1 MAGSQYQTMSSGGL
15 PGLGAGGWSN
25 GGLSTMTGVQPGMWG
40 NGQGVEQGAPASYS
54 PGAVAQP
61 PQYQTSD
68 PTASGGG
75 VPSWMGDLGNVIGG
89 AANIYGGVQNMNN
102 QNNLAGA
109 VKQGYGMAGG
119 AYNPTM
125 FGMNGVGGSG
135 FSVSSPTNG
144 QPGSINSS
152 LGAFNPLYGQYAG
165 AASNYLG
172 QSQGLAGTAASGA
185 QGAYQSALSSIL
197 PQLQQMQGNLLSA
210 NNNGLFQRGQLG
222 SGSFGQNTA
231 GGPNQAINLT
241 TQSLGSGFAQQDLN
255 AITQAQNQGLNF
267 FNSNLSGANTLGNL
281 GMGAT
286 NSGMGLIAGQN
297 ALAQNPLAYSSLY
310 GNQQIGATNAMANTI
325 HAGNFQGQAPASGT
339 AGFAQQFLGQGA
351 NGQNGLIGGIGAIAK
366 GIGGLFGGGSSGG
379 GDGSG
384 GDSSNAP
391 GTYGYGDTGA
401 NGQYN
406 GGAFNGG
413 APSYDPNQNY
423 SQPDPNAGGAG
434 TDSGVPDWLNF
445 KGAGGQ
451 AAGSGGGSGGG
462 GGPGGYS
469 SYGSPDMG
477 GVAPPGNIAATDPDV
492 AALGGS
498 IPGLSPPSGSSLGSV
513 GGMAGAAGN
522 VAGILSGIQKGGV
535 TGNVSAALNA
545 GSLAGKAGAYGGAS
559 AGVGGALGA
568 AGGVLGVYNGIQQGG
583 VQGYTSAAVSA
594 ASAYAGASQAMAA
607 AGYGS
612 LAGAGAAGAI
622 ASALGPVGVMYAL
635 GSMASA
641 ADYKANAYSVTDP
654 TTGRVIQGNGHDQGG
669 GVGYDS
675 FGMKVNGIS
684 GQQQLNNEYA
694 IGKIVGNTSGQDL
707 SASQINQLRN
717 MGGTQAGYGGT
728 ATGGFQNMT
737 DDQIRQYFHTTASGQ
752 GQGSGGTH

>member
-1 MAGSQYQTMSSGGL
+1 MATNGQFQTMSSGGL
-15 PGLGAGGWSN
+15 PGLGGGGWS
-25 GGLSTMTGVQPGMWG
+25 GGGPQYTTNSGPYVGST
-40 NGQGVEQGAPASYS
+40 A
-54 PGAVAQP
+54 AQ
-61 PQYQTSD
+61 PQYQTND
-68 PTASGGG
+68 PSAGGG
-75 VPSWMGDLGNVIGG
+75 GSGLPSWMGDLGNVIGG

-351 NGQNGLIGGIGAIAK
+351 NGSNGLIGGIGAIAK
-366 GIGGLFGGGSSGG
+366 GIGGLFGGGSGGGDTSGG
-379 GDGSG
+379 GYTG
-384 GDSSNAP
+384 
-391 GTYGYGDTGA
+391 GYGDGA
-401 NGQYN
+401 GFQAGGGSNGTDYAPGVSLPGDNGQ
-406 GGAFNGG
+406 
-413 APSYDPNQNY
+413 
-423 SQPDPNAGGAG
+423 PDMSTGG
-434 TDSGVPDWLNF
+434 TDGVPDWLNF
-445 KGAGGQ
+445 RGASGQ

-462 GGPGGYS
+462 GGAGGYS
-469 SYGSPDMG
+469 GYPSLGDAG
-477 GVAPPGNIAATDPDV
+477 IAPPGNIAATDPDV
-492 AALGGS
+492 AALGSS
-498 IPGLSPPSGSSLGSV
+498 IPGLSPPSGSSLNSI

-522 VAGILSGIQKGGV
+522 VAGILSGIQKGGL
-535 TGNVSAALNA
+535 TGTASAALNA
-545 GSLAGKAGAYGGAS
+545 GSLAGKAGAYGSAS

-612 LAGAGAAGAI
+612 LAGAGAAASV